1 VRGWF
6 GVGIGRGWWFQAI
19 IVDDVVNSLVSKAG
33 NARLSAISQPQA
45 KITKKA
51 FVSASKMQ
59 FLMH

>member
-1 VRGWF
+1 MPVLTA
-6 GVGIGRGWWFQAI
+6 Q
-19 IVDDVVNSLVSKAG
+19 
-33 NARLSAISQPQA
+33 NARLSAISRPQA